1 MEQKNLVLAI
11 LLSVAI
17 RFGYQFFVEKPK
29 MEREAAL
36 RQQHAAEEQVSPEA
50 KRQDMGKPAEQKQ
63 ATQDRP
69 QLGADTTAAL
79 PPPGAAM
86 SREAALKET
95 PRVVIDSPRVR
106 GSISLVGA
114 RIDDVVLRDY
124 HITTDPDSKNIV
136 LLWPVGTERP
146 YYAEFGW
153 IGKDVKLP
161 SRSTVWNASSRTLT
175 PETPV
180 TLSWDNG
187 EGLVFEQQFA
197 IDEN

>member
-17 RFGYQFFVEKPK
+17 LFGYQFFVEKPK

-36 RQQHAAEEQVSPEA
+36 RQQHAAEEQASPEA
-50 KRQDMGKPAEQKQ
+50 KRQDMGKKPAEQKQ

-95 PRVVIDSPRVR
+95 PRVVIDSPRVQ
-106 GSISLVGA
+106 GSISLVGD
-114 RIDDVVLRDY
+114 R
-124 HITTDPDSKNIV
+124 K
-136 LLWPVGTERP
+136 
-146 YYAEFGW
+146 
-153 IGKDVKLP
+153 
-161 SRSTVWNASSRTLT
+161 STRLNS
-175 PETPV
+175 
-180 TLSWDNG
+180 
-187 EGLVFEQQFA
+187 
-197 IDEN
+197 

>member
-17 RFGYQFFVEKPK
+17 LFGYQFFVEKPK

-69 QLGADTTAAL
+69 QPGAATTAAL

-86 SREAALKET
+86 RREAARQET
-95 PRVVIDSPRVR
+95 PRAAIASPRVH
-106 GSISLVGA
+106 GPISLFG
-114 RIDDVVLRDY
+114 
-124 HITTDPDSKNIV
+124 P
-136 LLWPVGTERP
+136 PRP
-146 YYAEFGW
+146 A
-153 IGKDVKLP
+153 
-161 SRSTVWNASSRTLT
+161 
-175 PETPV
+175 
-180 TLSWDNG
+180 
-187 EGLVFEQQFA
+187 
-197 IDEN
+197 

>member
-1 MEQKNLVLAI
+1 
-11 LLSVAI
+11 
-17 RFGYQFFVEKPK
+17 
-29 MEREAAL
+29 
-36 RQQHAAEEQVSPEA
+36 
-50 KRQDMGKPAEQKQ
+50 MGKKPAEQKQ

-124 HITTDPDSKNIV
+124 PLTTDPDSHNIV
-136 LLWPVGTERP
+136 LLWPVGTARP
-146 YYAEFGW
+146 HSSELGC
-153 IGKDVKLP
+153 IGKEVNLP
-161 SRSTVWNASSRTLT
+161 
-175 PETPV
+175 
-180 TLSWDNG
+180 
-187 EGLVFEQQFA
+187 
-197 IDEN
+197 

>member
-17 RFGYQFFVEKPK
+17 LFGYQFFVEKPK

-86 SREAALKET
+86 SREAALTET
-95 PRVVIDSPRVR
+95 PRVVLDSPPVR
-106 GSISLVGA
+106 GPIQLG
-114 RIDDVVLRDY
+114 
-124 HITTDPDSKNIV
+124 
-136 LLWPVGTERP
+136 G
-146 YYAEFGW
+146 
-153 IGKDVKLP
+153 
-161 SRSTVWNASSRTLT
+161 SRTAYLGRSDPPIT
-175 PETPV
+175 HHPQP
-180 TLSWDNG
+180 
-187 EGLVFEQQFA
+187 Q
-197 IDEN
+197 